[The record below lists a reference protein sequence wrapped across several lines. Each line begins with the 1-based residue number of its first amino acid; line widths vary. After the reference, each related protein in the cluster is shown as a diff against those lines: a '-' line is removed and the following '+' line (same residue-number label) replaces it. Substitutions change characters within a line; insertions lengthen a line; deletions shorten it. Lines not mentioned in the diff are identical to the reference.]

1 MKKLVTAFAACALAG
16 AVFAQ
21 VESVNIVGYM
31 TQTISMKNTMV
42 GLNFGAVG
50 TGAGIPIV
58 DLIPKTQ
65 AGLNAGV
72 NAAVSDNI
80 QVLGDSGYTIYFL
93 CNGNIG
99 KGGAY
104 LPAADG
110 WVKFGE
116 SAVTTDTIANGGAFW
131 FISQTAETTPLT
143 ITLAGQVAAD
153 ATQTKEIKTGLNMIA
168 NGYAAELAFANPVTG
183 LSVGTKGV
191 NAAVSDNIQVLGG
204 AGYSIYFFCNGNI
217 GKGGAYLPAADGW
230 LKFGESTVTTDTVP
244 AGAAAWYIARG
255 TNFNWVNSAPYTL

>member
-1 MKKLVTAFAACALAG
+1 
-16 AVFAQ
+16 
-21 VESVNIVGYM
+21 
-31 TQTISMKNTMV
+31 
-42 GLNFGAVG
+42 
-50 TGAGIPIV
+50 
-58 DLIPKTQ
+58 
-65 AGLNAGV
+65 
-72 NAAVSDNI
+72 
-80 QVLGDSGYTIYFL
+80 
-93 CNGNIG
+93 
-99 KGGAY
+99 
-104 LPAADG
+104 
-110 WVKFGE
+110 
-116 SAVTTDTIANGGAFW
+116 
-131 FISQTAETTPLT
+131 
-143 ITLAGQVAAD
+143 
-153 ATQTKEIKTGLNMIA
+153 MIA